1 MITQKLSTLLPI
13 ALVSFSSY
21 DALAQKKFELAH
33 VAKLIS
39 VSDPQISPDSK
50 SIAIVVSRPGYGQK
64 RFNAELVL
72 VAIASGKQR
81 VLTQDRPTV
90 SQPRWSPSG
99 EQLAFLAWAGQGKE
113 AVNQLFLLLM
123 MGGEAKQLTKTPKG
137 VQHYAW
143 NPDSESIAYVTAD
156 EPANKADIEKGHT
169 VLEVGNNDVFI
180 GTQPTP
186 SHIWL
191 VKRPLTNQNV

>member
-1 MITQKLSTLLPI
+1 MITQKLSTLLLT

-50 SIAIVVSRPGYGQK
+50 SIAIVVSRPDYEQK
-64 RFNAELVL
+64 RFNAELML

-113 AVNQLFLLLM
+113 AVNQLFLLSM
-123 MGGEAKQLTKTPKG
+123 MGGEAKQLTKNPKG